1 MDTDMSNPGITQA
14 EFDQTKQ
21 AYVAAIPEGD
31 ALKAQLKAFNKEQKA
46 RLAAIHTYMREH
58 SIMSAD
64 LGGVEFEREEKTSV
78 KVSIKTLEEIIDNPA
93 DLEQYKRDH
102 TTTKES
108 LKVRKPKKR
117 ARTSPADEE

>member
-1 MDTDMSNPGITQA
+1 MDTDMSNPGMTQA

-21 AYVAAIPEGD
+21 AYVSAIPEGD
-31 ALKAQLKAFNKEQKA
+31 ALKTQLKAHNKEQKV

-58 SIMSAD
+58 NMMSAD

-117 ARTSPADEE
+117 ARPNPDDDE

>member
-1 MDTDMSNPGITQA
+1 MDTDLSSNAMTQA
-14 EFDQTKQ
+14 DFDRMKQ
-21 AYVAAIPEGD
+21 EYVEAIPEGD
-31 ALKAQLKAFNKEQKA
+31 ALKTQLKAHNKEQKV
-46 RLAAIHTYMREH
+46 RLAAIHSYMRENN
-58 SIMSAD
+58 IMSAD

-78 KVSIKTLEEIIDNPA
+78 KLSIKTLEEIIDNPA

-117 ARTSPADEE
+117 RRTGGDDEE

>member
-1 MDTDMSNPGITQA
+1 MASDAMTQE
-14 EFDQTKQ
+14 EFDRMKRE
-21 AYVAAIPEGD
+21 YVEAIPEGD
-31 ALKAQLKAFNKEQKA
+31 ALKAQLKAHNKEQKTRHA
-46 RLAAIHTYMREH
+46 KIYAYMRENN
-58 SIMSAD
+58 IMSAD

-117 ARTSPADEE
+117 RRTDDAHEE